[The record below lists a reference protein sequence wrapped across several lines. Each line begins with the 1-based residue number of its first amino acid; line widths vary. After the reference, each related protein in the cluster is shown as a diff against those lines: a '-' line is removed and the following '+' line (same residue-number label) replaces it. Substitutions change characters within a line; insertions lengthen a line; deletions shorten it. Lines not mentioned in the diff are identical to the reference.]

1 MTGRSA
7 ALRAPDPDGLD
18 IALLRVSQKNTV
30 ATVTVQ
36 VAAAAAASMM
46 FLAGPGSRTW
56 YAVWLALALG
66 VCAARLRVDRALT
79 RRLARQPEPT
89 LASLR
94 PWALAHCAG
103 VAASGAG
110 WAILAWMRLPQEDSQ
125 TQFVILIVLSAL
137 AGGAIGMLAPLRIT
151 GRIYVTLLLVPGCVR
166 LLLDGSSLMVL
177 GGLGL
182 VFWGVMIAGHR
193 NNHALLVRSIALGRE
208 NLGLVET
215 LRARNDEIGRINQ
228 TLEQRVAERTQALEA
243 LAVDAEAGSRAK
255 TAFLAT
261 IGHEIRTPLNGVLGM
276 AQIMARGPLDA
287 DQRDR
292 LSVIGSSAA
301 TLLAVVNDV
310 LDISKIETGAMD
322 VAPAPFRLDLFA
334 DGIRRLYGILA
345 QEKGLGFSLSL
356 ADPVGGWRH
365 GDEVRLRQI
374 ASNLI
379 SNALKSTGAGEITV
393 EIVADEEGLGLRVTD
408 TGPGVAAEDLPQIFD
423 RFVQADGSGARRARG
438 TGRGL
443 AICRELA
450 NLMGGG
456 ITVSSTV
463 GVGSCFTVTLP
474 MPATPQAAGAA
485 SATAPAP
492 AAPDPGPDGVR
503 ILVVDDD
510 PTNRLVMQA
519 LLTEFGLASDAA
531 VNGLEALAAWEAR
544 EWDAILMDV
553 QMPEMDGLD
562 ATRAIRAGEVSRARA
577 RTPIIA
583 ITAAV
588 LSHET
593 ETYRA
598 AGMDD
603 VVSKPVDV
611 HQLLDSLSRQLT
623 RLEVA

>member
-7 ALRAPDPDGLD
+7 ALRAPDRDALD
-18 IALLRVSQKNTV
+18 TALLRVSQKNTV
-30 ATVTVQ
+30 ATITVQ
-36 VAAAAAASMM
+36 IAAAASMM
-46 FLAGPGSRTW
+46 FLAGPGSRAW
-56 YAVWLALALG
+56 YAIWLAVVLL
-66 VCAARLRVDRALT
+66 VCAARLVVDRVLT
-79 RRLARQPEPT
+79 VRLAQQPEPT
-89 LASLR
+89 FAALR
-94 PWALAHCAG
+94 PWTLAHCAG
-103 VAASGAG
+103 LVASGVG
-110 WAILAWMRLPQEDSQ
+110 WAILAWMRLPLEDSQ

-137 AGGAIGMLAPLRIT
+137 AGGAIGVLAPLKVT
-151 GRIYVTLLLVPGCVR
+151 GRIYVTLLLVPACVQ
-166 LLLDGSSLMVL
+166 LLLDGSSLTVL

-182 VFWGVMIAGHR
+182 VFWGVMITGHR
-193 NNHALLVRSIALGRE
+193 NNHALLVRSIDLGRE
-208 NLGLVET
+208 NLDLVET
-215 LRARNDEIGRINQ
+215 LRARGDEIGRINQ
-228 TLEQRVAERTQALEA
+228 TLELRVAERTQALEA

-261 IGHEIRTPLNGVLGM
+261 ISHEIRTPLNGVLGM
-276 AQIMARGPLDA
+276 AQIMARSPLDP

-292 LSVIGSSAA
+292 LSVISSSAA

-322 VAPAPFRLDLFA
+322 VALAPFRLDQFA

-345 QEKGLGFSLSL
+345 QEKGLDFSLSL
-356 ADPVGGWRH
+356 ADPAGGWRY

-374 ASNLI
+374 VSNLI
-379 SNALKSTGAGEITV
+379 SNALKFTEVGKITV
-393 EIVADEEGLGLRVTD
+393 DIVADEREVVLQVTD
-408 TGPGVAAEDLPQIFD
+408 TGAGVAAGDLPQIFE
-423 RFVQADGSGARRARG
+423 RFVQADGSSTRRARG
-438 TGRGL
+438 TGLGL

-456 ITVSSTV
+456 ITVASTQ
-463 GVGSCFTVTLP
+463 GAGSCFTVTLP
-474 MPATPQAAGAA
+474 MPATHEGAEAEMATPPPRATPQP
-485 SATAPAP
+485 SAE
-492 AAPDPGPDGVR
+492 GVR

-510 PTNRLVMQA
+510 PTNRLVLQA
-519 LLTEFGLASDAA
+519 LLTEFGLDSDAA
-531 VNGLEALAAWEAR
+531 VNGLEAIAAWEAQ

-553 QMPEMDGLD
+553 QMPELDGLD
-562 ATRAIRAGEVSRARA
+562 ATRAIRAGEASRSRP

-593 ETYRA
+593 DTYRA

>member
-1 MTGRSA
+1 MAGRPA
-7 ALRAPDPDGLD
+7 ASRAPDRGDLD
-18 IALLRVSQKNTV
+18 VALLRVWQKNTV
-30 ATVTVQ
+30 AAMTVQ
-36 VAAAAAASMM
+36 IAASASMM

-56 YAVWLALALG
+56 YAVWLTIVLA
-66 VCAARLRVDRALT
+66 VCVARLMVDRVLT

-89 LASLR
+89 YASLR

-103 VAASGAG
+103 LVASGVG
-110 WAILAWMRLPQEDSQ
+110 WAILAWMRLPQEDNQ

-137 AGGAIGMLAPLRIT
+137 AGGSIGVHAPLRIT
-151 GRIYVTLLLVPGCVR
+151 GRVYVTLLLVPASLR
-166 LLLDGSSLMVL
+166 LLLDGSSLTIL

-182 VFWGVMIAGHR
+182 VFWGVVITGHR
-193 NNHALLVRSIALGRE
+193 NNHALMVRSIDLGRE
-208 NLGLVET
+208 NLDLVET
-215 LRARNDEIGRINQ
+215 LRARNEDIGRINQ
-228 TLEQRVAERTQALEA
+228 TLEQRVADRTQALEA
-243 LAVDAEAGSRAK
+243 LAADAEAGSRAK

-261 IGHEIRTPLNGVLGM
+261 ISHEIRTPLNGVVGM

-292 LSVIGSSAA
+292 LSVISGSAA

-322 VAPAPFRLDLFA
+322 LAPAPFRLEAFA
-334 DGIRRLYGILA
+334 DGMRRLYAILA
-345 QEKGLGFSLSL
+345 EEKGLGFALTL
-356 ADPVGGWRH
+356 TDPAGGWRH
-365 GDEVRLRQI
+365 GDEMRLRQI
-374 ASNLI
+374 VSNLI
-379 SNALKSTGAGEITV
+379 SNALKFTEAGEITV
-393 EIVADEEGLGLRVTD
+393 EITADQEGLALRVSD
-408 TGPGVAAEDLPQIFD
+408 TGPGVAAEDLAQIFQ
-423 RFVQADGSGARRARG
+423 RFVQVDGSNTRRARG
-438 TGRGL
+438 TGLGL

-450 NLMGGG
+450 ILMGGG
-456 ITVSSTV
+456 ITVSSTL
-463 GVGSCFTVTLP
+463 GAGSCFTVALP
-474 MPATPQAAGAA
+474 MPVTRDAADAVPATTP
-485 SATAPAP
+485 TP
-492 AAPDPGPDGVR
+492 AAPEPPADGVR

-519 LLTEFGLASDAA
+519 LLSEFGLASDAA
-531 VNGLEALAAWEAR
+531 VNGLEAIAAWEAQ